1 MLQTSSLHLTKCPP
15 PHTPHLPCRQP
26 YRPTPTAPPHRACPT
41 RRRHLTC
48 ASPTPPPP
56 PLRRA
61 APPRSTAPPSP
72 SSPPPPPPT
81 PYRETHAGLV
91 VRPSLSPLP
100 LHIHSRIRPQVDLP
114 LESLCPASQLAHCR
128 SPRCLSFQVVLSL
141 LLCGA
146 YPLYRCFRRCC
157 MVSNNLLTQKRNC
170 TLSAQTCETWPAKR
184 KYARARRPEV
194 RWLRKYAN
202 FCDKYRTRFTNS
214 PPQTRDS
221 RVPIPIFFCSPPVA
235 SLIASFQRANTCVSY
250 KGFR

>member
-1 MLQTSSLHLTKCPP
+1 MHMTCTCTCTAHAHACTCVCTFSCGCEKNT
-15 PHTPHLPCRQP
+15 PHTPCRQP
-26 YRPTPTAPPHRACPT
+26 YRPTPTAPPHRARPT
-41 RRRHLTC
+41 RQRHLTC

-100 LHIHSRIRPQVDLP
+100 LHIRLMGIRPGGSPLGEPLP
-114 LESLCPASQLAHCR
+114 RVQLAHCS
-128 SPRCLSFQVVLSL
+128 SPRCLSPRVVLSL

-157 MVSNNLLTQKRNC
+157 MVLKT
-170 TLSAQTCETWPAKR
+170 
-184 KYARARRPEV
+184 
-194 RWLRKYAN
+194 
-202 FCDKYRTRFTNS
+202 F
-214 PPQTRDS
+214 
-221 RVPIPIFFCSPPVA
+221 
-235 SLIASFQRANTCVSY
+235 
-250 KGFR
+250 